1 MYIPSNSARERRT
14 WTHSIF
20 CVRLLQVCS
29 FFYDGQFQSLQVW
42 DEQQVRLSRFFINP
56 STATEGS
63 PAGNFINMINY
74 NKSIAWVLL
83 IIFVCSH
90 YTLKAESLSV
100 WVGESVKL
108 SCPPT
113 IFTIGWTD
121 YNTLSINW
129 SIPNSNDSDKLSL
142 SRTTAKNITVNA
154 NYYFEGKVRVQVV
167 HHVMASKIIGKV
179 ESHKPMD
186 FTTNF
191 YISCKKPKF
200 QLFPRNFLLLLATN
214 ITSNMHSNT
223 QMPAQVLLS
232 HLNRMIQAL
241 LMLAGTV
248 LLWQKSEEQ
257 QKIIA
262 TTNFNTT
269 ASCIVHVVP
278 VDVTAVVFHETSL
291 DVYPDQII
299 SLSPEIYPSNAT
311 NKQLQWSSTNNEVA
325 TVDGNGVVHTYNPGL
340 SEIKATSTAGAFG
353 CCYINVL
360 PPYNSGMDII
370 GDGNLVELTD
380 SNLLIKDGVYAIYN
394 MLGQIVYQGCGPAQ
408 VQLQPAQSY
417 ILVINGESVKLM
429 TK

>member
-108 SCPPT
+108 SCPQPSLP
-113 IFTIGWTD
+113 FGWTD

-191 YISCKKPKF
+191 YISCKKTEVSIIPEELSIAVGDKYNLEYAF
-200 QLFPRNFLLLLATN
+200 EYPNASPSPT
-214 ITSNMHSNT
+214 ITYKSNDPSIANVSRDGIVM
-223 QMPAQVLLS
+223 AKK
-232 HLNRMIQAL
+232 R
-241 LMLAGTV
+241 GTT
-248 LLWQKSEEQ
+248 
-257 QKIIA
+257 KIIA